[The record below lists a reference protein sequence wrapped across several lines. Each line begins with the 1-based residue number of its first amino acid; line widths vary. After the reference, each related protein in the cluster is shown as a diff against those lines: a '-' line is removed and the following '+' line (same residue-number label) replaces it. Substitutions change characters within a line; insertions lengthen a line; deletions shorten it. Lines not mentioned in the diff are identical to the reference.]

1 MCEQEKAEKT
11 REGPLVSRT
20 LGTSGPLV
28 GELPPIVGE
37 LRTLGR
43 KPLGRDG
50 QCFSVHWEF
59 KLRSCF
65 DCSHPTI
72 VGYERVPEAQIKAG
86 LLLLIIVVSV
96 FALVH
101 AQIAI

>member
-1 MCEQEKAEKT
+1 M
-11 REGPLVSRT
+11 VSWT

-28 GELPPIVGE
+28 GELPPIAGE
-37 LRTLGR
+37 LRTLGG

-50 QCFSVHWEF
+50 QCFSLRWEF

-72 VGYERVPEAQIKAG
+72 VGYERIPEAQIKAG
-86 LLLLIIVVSV
+86 LLLLAIIVSV
-96 FALVH
+96 FGLIH
-101 AQIAI
+101 ARIAIKIIPMKVLNKTD

>member
-1 MCEQEKAEKT
+1 M
-11 REGPLVSRT
+11 VSWT

-28 GELPPIVGE
+28 GELPPIARG
-37 LRTLGR
+37 LRTLGG

-50 QCFSVHWEF
+50 QCFSLRWEF

-72 VGYERVPEAQIKAG
+72 LVYYKRVPEAQIEAG
-86 LLLLIIVVSV
+86 LLLLAIIVSV
-96 FALVH
+96 FGLIH
-101 AQIAI
+101 ARIAIKIISMKALNKID